1 MFFTLNWLWPHWK
14 RHKYRMLAIVALGM
28 VSAALTALYP
38 YVIKQIINGL
48 SGGITRE
55 LLRRDI
61 YIILGVGIANTIT
74 SIIAQRNRAYM
85 NMRFEWEFRQQL
97 FEHILTLDQAF
108 YHRYTTGDLVTRMV
122 DDISNKI
129 SWFSCSGVF
138 RFIQSLFT
146 LIGAITMMALLNPL
160 LALWVLAP
168 APLLIATS
176 IKTGRKLEAR
186 YDSLQKTISLI
197 YDFLETCFTGIKLIK
212 ANAKEP
218 AQGIFFSAKAD
229 AQRDA
234 EISVAK
240 VDIIFSYFYHSANFI
255 SISMVFLAGGLMV
268 ISGRASLGDLIAFY
282 FYAGMIMMPLMD
294 ISQFFVAGNRAGASV
309 KRVDE
314 LLQAR
319 SAVKKPSVPAP
330 APTRIET
337 VECSGVSVTPLP
349 LSGNKQQTGGG
360 VTAGKD
366 GAHLLKAITFAVK
379 SGQLISVVG
388 KIGSG
393 KSSLLAMLTRFA
405 EFSGGE
411 LCVNGTDIRKFT
423 PAAIRERMGLVTQ
436 DPFIMTGTVLNNIT
450 LGRENIP
457 EGAVDTA
464 IRVSQLKHDISK
476 LPKGLETSVG
486 TRGFALS
493 GGQKQRVAIARA
505 LLLRPDLLLLDD
517 ATSAMDAQTE
527 DNFWRDFREEMPDAI
542 CLIVTHRVKTIE
554 HSDLILTLDGGRMAE
569 KGTHAEL
576 MALNGLYRQIY
587 ERRKLEEELK
597 M

>member
-1 MFFTLNWLWPHWK
+1 MLFTLKWLLPHWK
-14 RHKYRMLAIVALGM
+14 RHKYRMLAIIALGI
-28 VSAALTALYP
+28 VSAGLNVIYP

-48 SGGITRE
+48 SGSITRE

-61 YIILGVGIANTIT
+61 YIILGVGIAGTIAN
-74 SIIAQRNRAYM
+74 IAAQRNRAYM
-85 NMRFEWEFRQQL
+85 NMRLEWEMRQQL
-97 FEHILTLDQAF
+97 FEHILKLDQAF
-108 YHRYTTGDLVTRMV
+108 YHRYTTGDLVTRLV

-138 RFIQSLFT
+138 RFIQSAFMLT
-146 LIGAITMMALLNPL
+146 GAVTMMVLLNPL
-160 LALWVLAP
+160 LTLWVLAP
-168 APLLIATS
+168 APLLLAAS
-176 IKTGRKLEAR
+176 ISTGRKLEAR

-218 AQGIFFSAKAD
+218 AQGVFFSAKAD
-229 AQRDA
+229 AQKDA
-234 EISVAK
+234 EISVEK
-240 VDIIFSYFYHSANFI
+240 LDIIFSYFYHSANFI

-294 ISQFFVAGNRAGASV
+294 ISQFVVAGNRAGASI

-314 LLQAR
+314 LLQAK
-319 SAVKKPSVPAP
+319 SAVKKPSAPAP
-330 APTRIET
+330 APAYIET
-337 VECSGVSVTPLP
+337 VECRGVSVTA
-349 LSGNKQQTGGG
+349 GHDG
-360 VTAGKD
+360 V
-366 GAHLLKAITFAVK
+366 HLLKGITFTAK
-379 SGQLISVVG
+379 SGQLVSVVG

-411 LCVNGTDIRKFT
+411 ICVNGADIRRFT
-423 PAAIRERMGLVTQ
+423 PAAVRERMGLVTQ
-436 DPFIMTGTVLNNIT
+436 DPFIMTDTVLDNIT

-457 EGAVDTA
+457 HGAVDTA

-476 LPKGLETSVG
+476 LPKGLETFVG

-493 GGQKQRVAIARA
+493 GGQKQRIAIARA
-505 LLLRPDLLLLDD
+505 LLMRPDLLLLDD

-527 DNFWRDFREEMPDAI
+527 DNFWRDFRKEMPAAI

-554 HSDLILTLDGGRMAE
+554 HSDLILTLDEGRLVE
-569 KGTHAEL
+569 KGAHADL

-587 ERRKLEEELK
+587 ERQKLEEELK
-597 M
+597 THV